1 MLNRDQ
7 PKALKLKLLWSWKQ
21 NCRKKVIDGFC
32 AIKSCYWTNLF
43 GLKVRTRWITLYK
56 EKNPAVHTLCIQGLK
71 RSTKYVDIGFWKCYK
86 AVKKK
91 LGVRWIRVRGRFRSR
106 SRKAYSNEHTQAY
119 SQRGTHSHQEAA
131 SMCGWGAGS
140 VIWRSQVQV

>member
-7 PKALKLKLLWSWKQ
+7 SKALKLKLLWSWKQ
-21 NCRKKVIDGFC
+21 KCRKKVIDGFC
-32 AIKSCYWTNLF
+32 AIKSCSWKNVC
-43 GLKVRTRWITLYK
+43 GIKVRTPWITLYK
-56 EKNPAVHTLCIQGLK
+56 EKKPCGPYSVHPKFKKIDKICWHWFLEVLK
-71 RSTKYVDIGFWKCYK
+71 SS
-86 AVKKK
+86 KKK

-106 SRKAYSNEHTQAY
+106 SRKAYSNVHTQTY

-131 SMCGWGAGS
+131 LTCGWGAGS